1 MPIFACMKKI
11 LILFFAFLSVLSVSA
26 AGDLKVRVACGP
38 YIQNPSTDSFT
49 VVWESTIPAVAWVEV
64 APDDGTH
71 FYNADRRKYYE
82 LSAHGNQVI
91 SRFHKISV
99 DGLAPGSRYRYRLMM
114 KGVTEFTGPGNVK
127 YTPTWGSDVYQ
138 KAPYATGT
146 VAKSYDTLRFDVYN
160 DIHQQD
166 SVLNLLMSASSRK
179 KDFVVFNGD
188 MVSSLAWKEKI
199 PDTFLR
205 TGAANLGGDTPLYC
219 LRGNHELRGT
229 DTQRWFDWFSYPG
242 GEPYWTASWGKF
254 FFIFLDTLEDKP
266 DNDIEYNGTMLSEPY
281 MLRQAEWLREVVNSE
296 ACRKAAVRVVIG
308 HIPPKT
314 KGWYGN
320 RKVDELFVPILNKA
334 GISLMICGHEH
345 RWRVDAEGSESSA
358 KFPVLVNANLE
369 RLEVSLDARNISLSA
384 FDAQGNNTH
393 NYKVKT
399 R

>member
-1 MPIFACMKKI
+1 MPIFAYMKKI
-11 LILFFAFLSVLSVSA
+11 LTLFFAFLCLHA
-26 AGDLKVRVACGP
+26 AFASGAPKLRVACGP
-38 YIQNPSTDSFT
+38 YIQNPTTGGFT
-49 VVWESTIPAVAWVEV
+49 VVWESTMPSVAWVEV

-71 FYNADRRKYYE
+71 FYNSDRSRYYE
-82 LSAHGNQVI
+82 LSGHGNQVI
-91 SRFHKISV
+91 SRFHKIRV
-99 DGLAPGSRYRYRLMM
+99 DGLAPGTRYRYRLMM
-114 KGVTEFTGPGNVK
+114 KGVVEFTGPGNVT
-127 YTPTWGSDVYQ
+127 YTPAWGSDVYQ
-138 KAPYATGT
+138 KEPYAAGT

-166 SVLNLLMSASSRK
+166 SVLNLLMSASSRQ

-188 MVSSLAWKEKI
+188 MVNSLAWKEKI

-205 TGAANLGGDTPLYC
+205 TAATALGGGIPLYC
-219 LRGNHELRGT
+219 LRGNHEMRGT

-242 GEPYWTASWGKF
+242 SEPYWTASWGKF

-266 DNDIEYNGTMLSEPY
+266 DNDMEYSGTMLSGPY
-281 MLRQAEWLREVVNSE
+281 MQRQAEWLREVVNSE
-296 ACRKAAVRVVIG
+296 ACRKAAVRIVIC

-334 GISLMICGHEH
+334 GINLMICAHEH
-345 RWRVDAEGSESSA
+345 RWRVDTAGEESSA
-358 KFPVLVNANLE
+358 KFPVLVNANQE
-369 RLEVSLDARNISLSA
+369 RLELTLDARNISLSA

-393 NYKVKT
+393 NYNLKV